1 VKKLVLTLLA
11 AAMLSTLA
19 AGCDLQNDNEKAK
32 DPNSSIVDT
41 NTPSGNTSDGSNSG
55 TVDNNNSSSDSQSKA
70 DEGYKATFACDSHV
84 SVRVYTTQDLSGEG
98 EATTSAV
105 SRDSESGLP
114 LSDGTGQLNFVL
126 DFDEGY
132 VLDSMNVTGT
142 YNKVKGSADTGVEN
156 GYRITQVSSE
166 LTITIT
172 SKQEEAEEDVT
183 QGYKVQFEADEH
195 VRVKVFT
202 TQDVTGEGKET
213 TVAYARDGGTGTL
226 LKDGEGQVNFVL
238 EVDEGYEVLPANIEI
253 SGGYK
258 NLKQIDGEV
267 KNTYRITKIT
277 SDLTITITATEVE
290 ESDKGDDSGLAESQK
305 AQALGVTITYEKGT
319 EDCYTVSGSTITFQ
333 NVSVNSEYSI
343 QGTLNG
349 NIVLD
354 INDAYTFK
362 LTLKG
367 LTITSDSVCP
377 LAILGG
383 DEVTISAG
391 KGTTNAIYD
400 NRAALSDDSSDYS
413 AALYATTDLSLQGNG
428 SLTVTSQNNNGI
440 HTKDDLSVKNLTL
453 AVTCVDNALK
463 GNDSVTINSGTLT
476 LIATGGDGIKTSN
489 SDISS
494 KGNQRGTITI
504 TGGKIT
510 IYAATDAIDAAYDV
524 VFGTSA
530 AIDAAGAEVNI
541 YTGKYSSY
549 TGDIKTSSKQ
559 TLYLITKSNSAS
571 YRYAVYFYNSDT
583 DYEWQNATY
592 YGTVR
597 NGFSTNYAFQVTQ
610 PAKYSNFIVFR
621 FASSQTENS
630 LETYSAMS
638 SQATVN
644 QDKNAYIIS
653 SSNSS
658 STLSG
663 DWGTLTV
670 NGSSTQTVSQK
681 GIKADNEI
689 TVYNSTINVQAEDDG
704 FHVNYGTSLEN
715 NLTGA
720 GKITIKG
727 GKISIISG
735 DDGIHADYALVI
747 DGGTITVTESYEGL
761 EANLITINGGTITVK
776 ASDDGVNA
784 AGSIVTPKVL
794 VTGGTLDVTVPTGD
808 VDGIDSNGDYEQT
821 GGFVVTR
828 DATSM
833 NGQSASGLDI
843 DGTCTITGGTFICAG
858 AIGPTP
864 SSQSQTWVMFGSS
877 SSMGGSMWGGFGRPG
892 GSSQSSGITFTAGT
906 YTVKDSDGNEL
917 FSFTLSTSYSG
928 LWISSNQFV
937 TGKTYTISNGTTSR
951 SWTQSSNAVS
961 VNS

>member
-1 VKKLVLTLLA
+1 MNRKVFALLA
-11 AAMLSTLA
+11 TAAMITTLA
-19 AGCDLQNDNEKAK
+19 AGCDLQNNGDKEK
-32 DPNSSIVDT
+32 DPNTSITDT
-41 NTPSGNTSDGSNSG
+41 NTSGGNSSGNSDNTISSG
-55 TVDNNNSSSDSQSKA
+55 EGEVKT
-70 DEGYKATFACDSHV
+70 DEGFKATFACDSHV
-84 SVRVYTTQDLSGEG
+84 SVHVFTTQDMSGEG
-98 EATTSAV
+98 EVATSAV
-105 SRDSESGLP
+105 SRDKDSGLP
-114 LSDGTGQLNFVL
+114 LGDGNGQLNFVL

-132 VLDSMNVTGT
+132 VLDDINVTGS
-142 YNKVKGSADTGVEN
+142 YNKIKGSADTGVEN
-156 GYRITQVSSE
+156 GYRITLVSSD

-172 SKQEEAEEDVT
+172 SKLAEAEEDVT
-183 QGYKVQFEADEH
+183 QGYKVQFQTDEH

-202 TQDVTGEGKET
+202 TQDVTGEGEET
-213 TVAYARDGGTGTL
+213 TVAYSRDGGTGTL

-258 NLKQIDGEV
+258 NLKQIDGDV

-290 ESDKGDDSGLAESQK
+290 ESNNDDSGLTESQK

-319 EDCYTVSGSTITFQ
+319 ENCYTVSGSTITFQ
-333 NVSVNSEYSI
+333 NVSANSEYSI
-343 QGTLNG
+343 AGTLNG
-349 NIVLD
+349 NLVLN
-354 INDAYTFK
+354 INDAYSFK

-367 LTITSDSVCP
+367 LTITSESVCP

-391 KGTTNAIYD
+391 KGTTNFIYD
-400 NRAALSDDSSDYS
+400 NRTALSEDSTDYS

-428 SLTVTSQNNNGI
+428 SLTVTSKNNNGI
-440 HTKDDLSVKNLTL
+440 HTKDDLNVKNLTL

-489 SDISS
+489 SDMSS
-494 KGNQRGTITI
+494 KGNQRGTVTI

-524 VFGTSA
+524 VFGSSS
-530 AIDAAGAEVNI
+530 AIDATGAEVNI

-559 TLYLITKSNSAS
+559 TLYLITKTKSDS
-571 YRYAVYFYNSDT
+571 YRYAVYYYNSDT

-592 YGTVR
+592 YSTVR
-597 NGFSTNYAFQVTQ
+597 SGFSTYYAYQVTQ
-610 PAKYSNFIVFR
+610 NTKYNNFIIFR

-630 LETYSAMS
+630 LETYSGAS

-658 STLSG
+658 STISG
-663 DWGTLTV
+663 DWGTLSV
-670 NGSSTQTVSQK
+670 NGSSSQTVSQK

-689 TVYNSTINVQAEDDG
+689 TVYNSTINIQAEDDG
-704 FHVNYGTSLEN
+704 LHVNYGTALEN
-715 NLTGA
+715 NQTGA
-720 GKITIKG
+720 GVITIKG
-727 GKISIISG
+727 GKLTIVSG
-735 DDGIHADYALVI
+735 DDGMHADYALVI

-808 VDGIDSNGDYEQT
+808 VDGIDTNGDYEQT

-828 DATSM
+828 DATTM
-833 NGQSASGLDI
+833 GGQNASGLDI

-864 SSQSQTWVMFGSS
+864 SSQSQTWVKFGSS
-877 SSMGGSMWGGFGRPG
+877 SSMGGGMWGGGRPG
-892 GSSQSSGITFTAGT
+892 SSSQSSSVTFTAGT
-906 YTVKDSDGNEL
+906 YTVTDSNGNEL

-928 LWISSNQFV
+928 LWISSSQFEI
-937 TGKTYTISNGTTSR
+937 GKTYTVSNGTTTH

-961 VNS
+961 AS